1 MELDKAF
8 EFAVISAWQD
18 LMKTANP
25 CSVRV
30 EYQSEPGTSLDYL
43 TVWSVKAGGYQ
54 DLVCDYWT
62 WTSPAHASGV
72 RFTNG
77 FHSDGLGQTLDFIM
91 RNQDQFTRPADACRD
106 GFVLIYPPTEDD
118 RIEASIWMER
128 SMAPPPTSAAPW
140 MKGLPHSSMSST
152 DCSPRS
158 APR

>member
-1 MELDKAF
+1 MELDKAL
-8 EFAVISAWQD
+8 EFAVIAAWQD

-77 FHSDGLGQTLDFIM
+77 FHSDGLGQTLDFVM
-91 RNQDQFTRPADACRD
+91 KDQDQFTRPVDACRD
-106 GFVLIYPPTEDD
+106 GLVLVYPPTEAE
-118 RIEASIWMER
+118 RREASNWTGEVQGTATNFGGATDERVPLSWM
-128 SMAPPPTSAAPW
+128 S
-140 MKGLPHSSMSST
+140 LNDHH
-152 DCSPRS
+152 
-158 APR
+158 